1 MAEEPRLTSFVA
13 LWALF
18 AILGV
23 QLVTGLA
30 VVGLERRAASLRRW
44 LPLLVS
50 GSAGVLLATACL
62 DILPD
67 AIRLGGSA
75 RTVGGVLLLTLLLLF
90 CLEAWAHR
98 VAHVGHA
105 AADHGHGDHAHA
117 GLQTAGTSTAAPLVL
132 GSALHSTVDG
142 LAIAAAF
149 AAGRRPGWSAAIAVG
164 LHELPHRL
172 GDFSLLLHKGVPR
185 RVAAQLA
192 VGAGGA
198 ALVGFLAVFAFPHG
212 RAGSLWMLPIS
223 AGSFLYIALTDLIPE
238 VHARQGANRMWM
250 EVGCLLGGAALM
262 SLLTLFSGE

>member
-1 MAEEPRLTSFVA
+1 MTSFVA

-30 VVGLERRAASLRRW
+30 VVGLERREPALRRW

-62 DILPD
+62 DLLPD
-67 AIRLGGSA
+67 AIHAGGSM
-75 RTVGGVLLLTLLLLF
+75 RTLGATLLLTLLLLF
-90 CLEAWAHR
+90 ALEAAAHR
-98 VAHVGHA
+98 LGHHGPVGHNHDA
-105 AADHGHGDHAHA
+105 ERHRDDVVSGGVDGQGSA
-117 GLQTAGTSTAAPLVL
+117 SSAAPLLL

-149 AAGRRPGWSAAIAVG
+149 AAGQRPGWSAAIAVG

-185 RVAAQLA
+185 RTAARLA
-192 VGAGGA
+192 VGAGA
-198 ALVGFLAVFAFPHG
+198 SALLGFLAVFALPHG
-212 RAGSLWMLPIS
+212 NAGRAWMLPVS

-238 VHARQGANRMWM
+238 VHARQAANRVWL